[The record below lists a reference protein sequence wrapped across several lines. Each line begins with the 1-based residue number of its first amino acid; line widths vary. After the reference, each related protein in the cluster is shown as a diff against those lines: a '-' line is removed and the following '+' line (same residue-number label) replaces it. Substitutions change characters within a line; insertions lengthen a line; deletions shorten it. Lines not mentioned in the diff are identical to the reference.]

1 MLVQG
6 HHYPQ
11 HDSLLWGSSLQKAI
25 YAAALGAAHPNHWYV
40 LEESLTLHVTE
51 TKAQCNPVT

>member
-25 YAAALGAAHPNHWYV
+25 YAAALGAAHPNHLYV
-40 LEESLTLHVTE
+40 LEESF
-51 TKAQCNPVT
+51 